1 MTTFVWGLAHANN
14 RLQIEAIAEP
24 ELDLIAVPELALK
37 YMDCPE
43 FRKLLDRKN
52 RELHNAIDKVIQI
65 SKKEFE
71 RALKLLD
78 C

>member
-1 MTTFVWGLAHANN
+1 MTTLVWGVSHVNN

-24 ELDLIAVPELALK
+24 EMDLIEVPDLVVKVAQ
-37 YMDCPE
+37 CAA

-52 RELHNAIDKVIQI
+52 RELHAALDKVIQI
-65 SKKEFE
+65 SKNEFK
-71 RALKLLD
+71 RALELLE